1 MSTIFVL
8 ANVLQPLIEVF
19 EWLLLR
25 IYDVL
30 GSWGWSIV
38 GLTVVVRAALVP
50 LTLKQFRSMRKLQTL
65 APQIK
70 EVQEKYKDDKQRQQQ
85 EMMRF
90 YQENQVNP
98 LSSCLP
104 LVAQFPVFISLFYML
119 RTDLKLDICPGI
131 TSYVKEHNTTIA
143 NTNCD
148 QVDPGSGQF
157 LFIPD
162 LTHKA
167 TGAVLVI
174 LIVLYVGSQVV
185 STLLMS
191 VTADKTQRRIFL
203 VLPLIFVTFV
213 INFPAGLI
221 VYWITTNL
229 WTIAQGYIVRRQ
241 APPIPAPAAAGA
253 GGGSGGGS
261 SGGGLLAGLL
271 GGGGSKSASSS
282 DGKGSG
288 GSSKSGGSN
297 GKADAG
303 GDGADAKPKAKPPP
317 PPRKKRKTRSGRRR

>member
-1 MSTIFVL
+1 MSTIVVL
-8 ANVLQPLIEVF
+8 ANILQPLIDVF
-19 EWLLLR
+19 KWLLLR
-25 IYDVL
+25 IHDFL
-30 GSWGWSIV
+30 QSWGWSIIA
-38 GLTVVVRAALVP
+38 LTVIIRAALVP
-50 LTLKQFRSMRKLQTL
+50 LTLKQFRSMRKLQAL

-104 LVAQFPVFISLFYML
+104 LVAQFPVFISLFYLL
-119 RTDLKLDICPGI
+119 RTDLRHEICPEI
-131 TSYVKEHNTTIA
+131 NP
-143 NTNCD
+143 
-148 QVDPGSGQF
+148 PGTAHPKPCGDGGDASF
-157 LFIPD
+157 FFIPD
-162 LTHKA
+162 LTNKA
-167 TGAVLVI
+167 TGAVLVV
-174 LIVLYVGSQVV
+174 LIALYVGSQIV

-203 VLPLIFVTFV
+203 VLPLIFVTFI

-241 APPIPAPAAAGA
+241 APPIPAPAIAGA
-253 GGGSGGGS
+253 GAGGGS
-261 SGGGLLAGLL
+261 SGGGGGMGGLLSGLL
-271 GGGGSKSASSS
+271 GGSRAPAA
-282 DGKGSG
+282 DGKSSG
-288 GSSKSGGSN
+288 GSGDGNGKSSGGE
-297 GKADAG
+297 
-303 GDGADAKPKAKPPP
+303 AKPKAKPPP

>member
-1 MSTIFVL
+1 MSALFVL
-8 ANVLQPLIEVF
+8 ANIFQPLIDIF

-38 GLTVVVRAALVP
+38 GLTVIVRAALVP
-50 LTLKQFRSMRKLQTL
+50 LTLRQFRSMRRLQAL
-65 APQIK
+65 APDIKQI
-70 EVQEKYKDDKQRQQQ
+70 QEKYKDDKQRQQQ

-104 LVAQFPVFISLFYML
+104 LVAQFPVFIALFYML
-119 RTDLKLDICPGI
+119 RTDLKVDICPGI
-131 TSYVKEHNTTIA
+131 TQYVQEHDTTLSNTH
-143 NTNCD
+143 CD

-162 LTHKA
+162 LTNKA
-167 TGAVLVI
+167 TGWVLVVLI
-174 LIVLYVGSQVV
+174 LAYVGSQVI

-203 VLPLIFVTFV
+203 VLPLIFVTFI

-221 VYWITTNL
+221 VYWITTNV
-229 WTIAQGYIVRRQ
+229 WTIAQGYLVRRQ
-241 APPIPAPAAAGA
+241 APPIATPAAAGAGA
-253 GGGSGGGS
+253 GGGSGG
-261 SGGGLLAGLL
+261 LFAGLL
-271 GGGGSKSASSS
+271 GGGGGSSGDSKPAASDTKGAKGAKASS
-282 DGKGSG
+282 D
-288 GSSKSGGSN
+288 SN
-297 GKADAG
+297 GKAEG
-303 GDGADAKPKAKPPP
+303 DAKPKAKPPP
-317 PPRKKRKTRSGRRR
+317 PPRKKRKQRSGRRR